1 MNSTLK
7 LISSLM
13 LCLFIGQL
21 VSAQKNWVRTPA
33 ISPDGSKIAFSYQG
47 DIWVAKSDGS
57 DARRMT
63 VHEAYES
70 NPQFSPDGQKIL
82 FVGNRFGNNDL
93 YELSASGDV
102 VRLTFHSTYDING
115 RYDQNGN
122 ILFNSR
128 RLNVHV
134 EREPE
139 VQILRKNSATPER
152 FMAGLGYNPSASSD
166 GRYVAIERGSC
177 RIQREAYRG
186 PAQRD
191 IWIYDTKED
200 TYEQLTKD
208 EGQDIMPNWTSDGM
222 LYFLSARN
230 GKYNIYGKNWAS
242 GKSAELQKVSSF
254 KEDGIRYFN
263 VSDNGKY
270 AIIELADELR
280 LMDLK
285 KGGKGTLVDLDLPK
299 DSRYDSYE
307 HKTFRNGL
315 GEYAISP
322 DGKKMA
328 ATIRGEVF
336 IFENDKENKITKN
349 ISSSPFRDQNAE
361 WLNDST
367 LLFLSDRSGERDL
380 YMAFSSDTSRTNLL
394 KSYKV
399 DIKKIRDTDD
409 DMASFILSPD
419 RTKVVLRDG
428 RGKMSV
434 ADISDS
440 TGIQNELVL
449 LDSWATPSGINWS
462 PDSKWLAYSKADLD
476 FNSEIYIHKA
486 DGSGS
491 PINIS
496 MHPRSDS
503 NPVWSPDGTKLGFE
517 SIRNNGDSDLWF
529 AWLKKEDWE
538 RTDAEWDMKD
548 SEQKKSDSIVVDIDL
563 DNIYRR
569 LVQVTSLAGNER
581 NLTISKDGETFLFTT
596 NGRGR
601 AGAGGKSVLMSIKWD
616 GSDLKELNKSGNI
629 YGLSYDRSSNKYYYL
644 NRGNIYKSDKGS
656 KGDKIAFTAKMDV
669 LKYEERGQIFDEA
682 WRALNDGF
690 YDPQFHGQDFAA
702 LRKKYRPRAL
712 AASTQQEFRL
722 QFNEMI
728 GQLDAS
734 HMGMNGSNPEETQ
747 RERTGLIGAELEAE
761 EAGYRVVNVVPGS
774 PADRKESKLDNG
786 DLILSVNGKRVSAS
800 SNFYMHLQDLATTKV
815 LLEVVDKSGAA
826 REVLI
831 TPVSS
836 LRTVLYDAWVSERR
850 KLTEEYSDG
859 KLGYIHIRG
868 MNWPSFE
875 NFERELMASGYG
887 KDGIVIDVRF
897 NGGGWTTDMM
907 MAVLN
912 VRQHSYT
919 VPRGATDNLEKDNK
933 RFADNYPYGERLP
946 LSSWTRPSIALC
958 NQNSYSNAEIFS
970 HAFKALGHGKLV
982 GVPTF
987 GAVISTGGKGL
998 IDGSYVRMPFR
1009 AWYVKSTGENM
1020 EHGPAVPDVILHNT
1034 PDSKSKG
1041 LDEQLKKA
1049 VDLLLEDI

>member
-1 MNSTLK
+1 
-7 LISSLM
+7 
-13 LCLFIGQL
+13 
-21 VSAQKNWVRTPA
+21 
-33 ISPDGSKIAFSYQG
+33 
-47 DIWVAKSDGS
+47 
-57 DARRMT
+57 
-63 VHEAYES
+63 
-70 NPQFSPDGQKIL
+70 
-82 FVGNRFGNNDL
+82 
-93 YELSASGDV
+93 
-102 VRLTFHSTYDING
+102 
-115 RYDQNGN
+115 
-122 ILFNSR
+122 
-128 RLNVHV
+128 
-134 EREPE
+134 
-139 VQILRKNSATPER
+139 
-152 FMAGLGYNPSASSD
+152 
-166 GRYVAIERGSC
+166 
-177 RIQREAYRG
+177 
-186 PAQRD
+186 
-191 IWIYDTKED
+191 
-200 TYEQLTKD
+200 
-208 EGQDIMPNWTSDGM
+208 
-222 LYFLSARN
+222 
-230 GKYNIYGKNWAS
+230 
-242 GKSAELQKVSSF
+242 
-254 KEDGIRYFN
+254 
-263 VSDNGKY
+263 
-270 AIIELADELR
+270 
-280 LMDLK
+280 
-285 KGGKGTLVDLDLPK
+285 
-299 DSRYDSYE
+299 
-307 HKTFRNGL
+307 
-315 GEYAISP
+315 
-322 DGKKMA
+322 
-328 ATIRGEVF
+328 
-336 IFENDKENKITKN
+336 
-349 ISSSPFRDQNAE
+349 
-361 WLNDST
+361 
-367 LLFLSDRSGERDL
+367 
-380 YMAFSSDTSRTNLL
+380 
-394 KSYKV
+394 
-399 DIKKIRDTDD
+399 
-409 DMASFILSPD
+409 MASFVLSPD

-496 MHPRSDS
+496 MHPRTDS

-538 RTDAEWDMKD
+538 RTDAEWEMKD
-548 SEQKKSDSIVVDIDL
+548 SDKKKSDSIVVDIDL

-629 YGLSYDRSSNKYYYL
+629 YGLTYDHSSNKYYYL

-682 WRALNDGF
+682 WRALNAGF

-761 EAGYRVVNVVPGS
+761 EAGYKVVNVVPGS

-800 SNFYMHLQDLATTKV
+800 SNFYMHLQDLANTKV

-1041 LDEQLKKA
+1041 LDQQLKKA
-1049 VDLLLEDI
+1049 VELLLEDI

>member
-1 MNSTLK
+1 MKHTLK
-7 LISSLM
+7 LISAL
-13 LCLFIGQL
+13 LICLFVTEGL
-21 VSAQKNWVRTPA
+21 MAQKNWVRTPA

-47 DIWVAKSDGS
+47 DIWTANADGS
-57 DARRMT
+57 EARRMT

-70 NPQFSPDGQKIL
+70 NPQFSPDGKKIL

-93 YELSASGDV
+93 FEISESGNV
-102 VRLTFHSTYDING
+102 NRLTYHSTSDYNG
-115 RYDQNGN
+115 RYDNDGN
-122 ILFNSR
+122 IAFNSR

-139 VQILRKNSATPER
+139 VQVLKTGNGTPER
-152 FMAGLGYNPSASSD
+152 MMDALGFNPTCSAD
-166 GRYVAIERGSC
+166 GRYVAFERGSC
-177 RIQREAYRG
+177 RTERETYRG

-191 IWIYDTKED
+191 IWVYDTKNNSY
-200 TYEQLTKD
+200 TQVTSD
-208 EGQDIMPNWTSDGM
+208 ERQDIQPNWSSDGS

-230 GKYNIYGKNWAS
+230 GKYNIYHSKMNAGS
-242 GKSAELQKVSSF
+242 FGEQKKISVF
-254 KEDGIRYFN
+254 KEDGIRHFN
-263 VSDNGKY
+263 ISSNGKY

-280 LMDLK
+280 MMELS
-285 KGGKGTLVDLDLPK
+285 KGGKGKLVQLNLPK

-307 HKTFRNGL
+307 HKTLRNGL
-315 GEYAISP
+315 GQYAISP

-336 IFENDKENKITKN
+336 VFENSKENKITKN
-349 ISSSPFRDQNAE
+349 ISNSPFRDQGAE

-367 LLFLSDRSGERDL
+367 LLFMSDRSGEYDL
-380 YMAFSSDTSRTNLL
+380 YMANSTDTSRTSLL
-394 KSYKV
+394 KSYKIN
-399 DIKKIRDTDD
+399 IKKLRDTDN
-409 DMASFILSPD
+409 DMASFLLSPD

-434 ADISDS
+434 AEISDS
-440 TGIQNELVL
+440 TGIQNEIVL
-449 LDSWATPSGINWS
+449 LDSWATPSGISWS

-476 FNSEIYIHKA
+476 FNNEIYIHKA
-486 DGSGS
+486 DGSS
-491 PINIS
+491 DPINVS

-503 NPVWSPDGTKLGFE
+503 NPVWSPDGSKLGFE

-538 RTDAEWDMKD
+538 RTSSEWEMMEDNK
-548 SEQKKSDSIVVDIDL
+548 KKSDSIVVDIDL

-569 LVQVTSLAGNER
+569 LVQVTSMAGNER

-596 NGRGR
+596 NGGGR
-601 AGAGGKSVLMSIKWD
+601 AGSGGKSVLMSVKWD
-616 GSDLKELNKSGNI
+616 GSELKELNKSSV
-629 YGLSYDRSSNKYYYL
+629 YGLSYDPSSKKYYYL
-644 NRGNIYKSDKGS
+644 SRGNIYKSDKGS
-656 KGDKIAFTAKMDV
+656 KGEKISFTAKMDV
-669 LKYEERGQIFDEA
+669 LKYEERAQIFDEA
-682 WRALNDGF
+682 WRALEAGF
-690 YDPQFHGQDFAA
+690 YDPQFHGQDFEA
-702 LRKKYRPRAL
+702 LKKKYRPRAL

-734 HMGMNGSNPEETQ
+734 HMGMYGSNPEETQ
-747 RERTGLIGAELEAE
+747 RERTGLIGAELEGDAI
-761 EAGYRVVNVVPGS
+761 GYLVTSVVPGS
-774 PADRKESKLDNG
+774 PADREESKLNIG
-786 DLILSVNGKRVSAS
+786 DRVRSVNGKSVSGS
-800 SNFYMHLQDLATTKV
+800 KNFYRHLQGLANTKV
-815 LLEVVDKSGAA
+815 LLEVEDKDGQM

-831 TPVSS
+831 SPVSS
-836 LRTVLYDAWVSERR
+836 LRTVLYDAWVAERR
-850 KLTEEYSDG
+850 ALTEEYSGG

-887 KDGIVIDVRF
+887 KEGIVIDVRF

-912 VRQHSYT
+912 VKQHSYT
-919 VPRGATDNLEKDNK
+919 VPRGAVDNLEKENK
-933 RFADNYPYGERLP
+933 RFKEHYPYGERLP
-946 LSSWTRPSIALC
+946 LSSWTKPSIALC

-970 HAFKALGHGKLV
+970 HAYKALGHGQLV

-1009 AWYVKSTGENM
+1009 AWYVKDSGMNM
-1020 EHGPAVPDVILHNT
+1020 EHGPAVPDIILYNN

-1041 LDEQLKKA
+1041 VDEQLKKA